1 MRVVYHT
8 IDSRRRCIT
17 SSCYLYFIRR
27 AVYIGSYASYLLPLL
42 SMTFSPDKLIP
53 VDSGSFLK
61 IRIERVIVD
70 SHETKQV
77 ICIAKYY
84 AED

>member
-1 MRVVYHT
+1 
-8 IDSRRRCIT
+8 
-17 SSCYLYFIRR
+17 
-27 AVYIGSYASYLLPLL
+27 
-42 SMTFSPDKLIP
+42 MTFSPDKLIP